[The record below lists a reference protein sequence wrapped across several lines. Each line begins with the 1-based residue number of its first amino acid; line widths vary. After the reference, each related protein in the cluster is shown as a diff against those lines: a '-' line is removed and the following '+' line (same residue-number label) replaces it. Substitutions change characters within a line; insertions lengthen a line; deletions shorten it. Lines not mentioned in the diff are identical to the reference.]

1 MDNQFTGFS
10 TDMIDFLF
18 ELQFTNTIENQG
30 ENIVKYKEL
39 ISKPLR
45 LLYEDLL
52 HTVVDLQLDVETKPA
67 RCVSSPYTDRRF
79 SKSTPLKEFMYIR
92 YKKRDKETDTCGLY
106 FDMGVDSFSYGIR
119 MYWQTTQGVNLLRE
133 KILEKPDEYSSLLD
147 EAFADGF
154 EVFGDKYNKDHYPS
168 LPECSAKEILNRR
181 RFFIG
186 KSKPINENVFSQAL
200 AVELSKGFIKL
211 RSLFILLED

>member
-52 HTVVDLQLDVETKPA
+52 HTVIDLQLDVETKPA

-106 FDMGVDSFSYGIR
+106 FDMGVDFYSYGIR
-119 MYWQTTQGVNLLRE
+119 MYRQTTQGVNMLRE
-133 KILEKPDEYSSLLD
+133 KILEKPDEYSALLD

-154 EVFGDKYNKDHYPS
+154 EVFGDKYKKDHYPS

-186 KSKPINENVFSQAL
+186 KSKPVNENVFSQAL

-211 RSLFILLED
+211 RSLFELLED